1 MQSKSLLIAI
11 AAFAV
16 TATGAQAYVGTKYID
31 KANLSVT
38 QRDAFSEAK
47 KLKRSGDVEGARDL
61 LVGAGITDET
71 IESMRKAAHESRQA
85 LHDAIDDKDFAA
97 FREAVKG
104 TPLYDLVTSEEDF
117 KLFLTAHDL
126 KKEGKSDE
134 AQVIFDDLGIA
145 PKDKSMREGRGFKGE
160 NYLELTTEQKDA
172 LRAARQAN
180 DEETVKAIL
189 TEAGISE
196 DKIERRLDKKGWR

>member
-47 KLKRSGDVEGARDL
+47 KLRKSGDVEGARDL
-61 LVGAGITDET
+61 LVGAGITDKT
-71 IESMRKAAHESRQA
+71 LESLRKAAHESRQA
-85 LHDAIDDKDFAA
+85 LHDAIDDKDYDA

-117 KLFLTAHDL
+117 KQFLTAHDL
-126 KKEGKSDE
+126 RKEGRNDE
-134 AQVIFDDLGIA
+134 ARAIFDELGIT
-145 PKDKSMREGRGFKGE
+145 PKDKAMGEGRGMRGVNFPG
-160 NYLELTTEQKDA
+160 LTSEQKDA
-172 LRAARQAN
+172 LRVARQAN
-180 DEETVKAIL
+180 DDETVMAIL
-189 TEAGISE
+189 KEAGISE
-196 DKIERRLDKKGWR
+196 DKIERRLDKHGWR